1 MFLMFAAI
9 REISFLRLP
18 ALQMSTSTSSLMPR
32 GNLVFNSSSTVNLC
46 LCLPTVFSF
55 SPGSASTARQSA
67 HRLAKQ
73 RMESNGSNLISISSI
88 SGPND
93 TSAFFPLCTQLG
105 HKRPVVL
112 PPTPTHLPLLLFHP
126 LLVSTFR
133 RPRPPPT
140 TRDHHSKRGR
150 NFLEWDATDHM
161 SELSHARW
169 MRSIRRPCPRLG
181 QPTKKGE
188 KKKQNKED
196 LSEWREDQKRRRN
209 YPLSQ
214 MHNEARANRRRHVKR
229 DAIKNG
235 KIDDSA
241 DTRSQK
247 VEGRR
252 SKRMIRAFTRRK
264 RNRYWRVRSDADRG
278 TWRAYVI
285 GQTKR

>member
-1 MFLMFAAI
+1 MISIYRKKHRGTPCSWCSAAI

-32 GNLVFNSSSTVNLC
+32 GNFVFNSSSTVNLC

-93 TSAFFPLCTQLG
+93 TSAFFPLCIQLG

-181 QPTKKGE
+181 QSTKKGE
-188 KKKQNKED
+188 KKKRNK
-196 LSEWREDQKRRRN
+196 
-209 YPLSQ
+209 
-214 MHNEARANRRRHVKR
+214 
-229 DAIKNG
+229 
-235 KIDDSA
+235 
-241 DTRSQK
+241 
-247 VEGRR
+247 
-252 SKRMIRAFTRRK
+252 TRRIY
-264 RNRYWRVRSDADRG
+264 RNDAKTKSEGGTTLCRRCTTKHAQTGEDTWDETRWKTINRPIRGHRS
-278 TWRAYVI
+278 
-285 GQTKR
+285 

>member
-1 MFLMFAAI
+1 MFPMFAAI

-188 KKKQNKED
+188 KRKNKTKRIYRSDVKTKSEGRTTLCRRCTTKHEQIGED
-196 LSEWREDQKRRRN
+196 TWDETRWKT
-209 YPLSQ
+209 
-214 MHNEARANRRRHVKR
+214 VK
-229 DAIKNG
+229 
-235 KIDDSA
+235 SA

-247 VEGRR
+247 VAGRW
-252 SKRMIRAFTRRK
+252 SKRAIRAFTRWK

>member
-1 MFLMFAAI
+1 MFPMFAAI

-133 RPRPPPT
+133 RARPPPT

-181 QPTKKGE
+181 RSTKKGE
-188 KKKQNKED
+188 KKKEQRG
-196 LSEWREDQKRRRN
+196 SIGMTWRPK
-209 YPLSQ
+209 S
-214 MHNEARANRRRHVKR
+214 
-229 DAIKNG
+229 
-235 KIDDSA
+235 
-241 DTRSQK
+241 
-247 VEGRR
+247 EGRTTLCR
-252 SKRMIRAFTRRK
+252 RCTTKHEQTGEDTWDETRWKTVKSTIRPIRGHRR
-264 RNRYWRVRSDADRG
+264 
-278 TWRAYVI
+278 
-285 GQTKR
+285 

>member
-1 MFLMFAAI
+1 MFPMFAAI

-133 RPRPPPT
+133 RARPPPT

-150 NFLEWDATDHM
+150 NFLE
-161 SELSHARW
+161 
-169 MRSIRRPCPRLG
+169 
-181 QPTKKGE
+181 
-188 KKKQNKED
+188 
-196 LSEWREDQKRRRN
+196 
-209 YPLSQ
+209 
-214 MHNEARANRRRHVKR
+214 
-229 DAIKNG
+229 
-235 KIDDSA
+235 
-241 DTRSQK
+241 
-247 VEGRR
+247 
-252 SKRMIRAFTRRK
+252 
-264 RNRYWRVRSDADRG
+264 
-278 TWRAYVI
+278 
-285 GQTKR
+285 

>member
-55 SPGSASTARQSA
+55 SSGSASTARQSA

-88 SGPND
+88 SDPND

-188 KKKQNKED
+188 KKKNKED
-196 LSEWREDQKRRRN
+196 LSERREDQKRRKN

-214 MHNEARANRRRHVKR
+214 MHNEARANRRRHVRR
-229 DAIKNG
+229 DAMKNG

-252 SKRMIRAFTRRK
+252 SKRVIRAFTR
-264 RNRYWRVRSDADRG
+264 
-278 TWRAYVI
+278 
-285 GQTKR
+285 